1 MQPCDFRIGD
11 LQTSTLTNSV
21 HRDEVKPNI
30 LYASAL
36 FVKTKTI
43 FKSLNVYEE
52 PKTVLIILSV
62 IKSILHM
69 SRDMRFPTMCIRAV

>member
-1 MQPCDFRIGD
+1 MQPCDFGIGD

-21 HRDEVKPNI
+21 HPDKVTSNI

-43 FKSLNVYEE
+43 FTISQHK
-52 PKTVLIILSV
+52 
-62 IKSILHM
+62 
-69 SRDMRFPTMCIRAV
+69 